1 MDSELKF
8 IEGTNFDI
16 DEYFAEKINE
26 LSSHER
32 KSILYQIIPILNDLP
47 EVNGWSQ
54 LIAGVV
60 KGDNPLYFSVEFLK
74 QVDEIPFLLD
84 LHELDVDEYLDLY
97 LESNT
102 IDTYGRHKQN
112 NDGQGTDACP
122 EKNS

>member
-16 DEYFAEKINE
+16 DEYFAEKLNE
-26 LSSHER
+26 LTSHQR
-32 KSILYQIIPILNDLP
+32 TDILYQIIPLLNELP

-60 KGDNPLYFSVEFLK
+60 KGDNPLYFSIEFLK

-84 LHELDVDEYLDLY
+84 LHELEVDEYLDLY

-102 IDTYGRHKQN
+102 IDTYGRRKQN
-112 NDGQGTDACP
+112 NDRQGDNASI
-122 EKNS
+122 EENS

>member
-102 IDTYGRHKQN
+102 IDTYGRHKQSD
-112 NDGQGTDACP
+112 DGQGTDACP
-122 EKNS
+122 ETNS